1 MNECMVEYEIKTRRG
16 RTDYFPVSKVERS
29 GCSMMPKC
37 EESEML

>member
-1 MNECMVEYEIKTRRG
+1 MNECIVEYEMKTR
-16 RTDYFPVSKVERS
+16 RTDYFPVSKVEKS